1 VTVAVILFAALRNAR
16 LAAVAL
22 IPNVVPIVMVFGFMG
37 LAGVPLDAGTVVVGS
52 LALGIAVDDTI
63 HLISAF
69 QEDRE
74 REGAALPAL
83 DAALARVLHPVV
95 FTTLAV
101 AIGFG
106 LLGLSQFTF
115 TRNLGLLVA
124 GTMLVC
130 LAADLV
136 LLPSLLS
143 RLQPMSSQPRK

>member
-1 VTVAVILFAALRNAR
+1 VI
-16 LAAVAL
+16 
-22 IPNVVPIVMVFGFMG
+22 
-37 LAGVPLDAGTVVVGS
+37 VGS

-83 DAALARVLHPVV
+83 DAALGRVLHPVV

-106 LLGLSQFTF
+106 VLGFSQFTF

-124 GTMLVC
+124 GTMGVC
-130 LAADLV
+130 LLADLV
-136 LLPSLLS
+136 LLPALLS
-143 RLQPMSSQPRK
+143 RLQPMSSPGRK